1 MENKRA
7 CINNHGYSAFEH
19 DVADLPCSFTRMKQ
33 KGRPVL
39 VARIHLQA
47 TAASDDFVA
56 ALRLHVNELNMR
68 LPLLTVSVDSLQG
81 NRCCFVLQ
89 ALNSNEI
96 NAASM
101 SHFLTLLSQDVRTF
115 VAYLSIH
122 NVAADLGMATEVG

>member
-7 CINNHGYSAFEH
+7 CINNHGYSAFDH
-19 DVADLPCSFTRMKQ
+19 DVADLPCSFVRMKQ

-47 TAASDDFVA
+47 TAPADDFVS

-89 ALNSNEI
+89 GIHRHEI
-96 NAASM
+96 TSANM
-101 SHFLTLLSQDVRTF
+101 SHFLMLLSQDVKTL
-115 VAYLSIH
+115 VAYLSLH
-122 NVAADLGMATEVG
+122 NITADFGMATEVG